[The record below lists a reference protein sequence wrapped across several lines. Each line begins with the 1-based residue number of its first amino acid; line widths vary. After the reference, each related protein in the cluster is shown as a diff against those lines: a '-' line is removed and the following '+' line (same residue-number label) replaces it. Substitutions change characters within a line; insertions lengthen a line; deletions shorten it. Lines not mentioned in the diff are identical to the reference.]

1 MLTYV
6 RTSVLDCDTQ
16 TVVNTVNT
24 DGVMGKGIAAAYKRR
39 YPEMYKRYREL
50 CKAGNFKVGQLWLW
64 KENGQWILNFPTK
77 TTWRRPSEVSYIEA
91 GLRKFVDTYE
101 ERGITEISFPLLGCG
116 NGGLDWGTQVQ
127 PLMERYLNRLPIP
140 VYIHEYEVDLG
151 LPEHKEARKGSYN
164 RSYESFL
171 CSLSK
176 LISEKQG
183 KFHTVAH
190 GSPFCAR
197 LVDDALEIRR
207 SETDR
212 RVIRVHADELL
223 ALWSLLLKGPVTA
236 RSLVGKA
243 HEEAYYVF
251 GVVSSLPFV
260 RPVQVQPSNAVRGAM
275 SIELLDK
282 VNPPQT
288 ADDLQATSQPFLSW
302 A

>member
-6 RTSVLDCDTQ
+6 RTSVLDSDAQ

-24 DGVMGKGIAAAYKRR
+24 DGVMGKGIAAVYKRR

-50 CKAGNFKVGQLWLW
+50 CKAGKFKVGQLWLW

-77 TTWRRPSEVSYIEA
+77 TTWRCPSEVSYLEA
-91 GLRKFVDTYE
+91 GLRKFVDTFE
-101 ERGITEISFPLLGCG
+101 ERGITEISFPLLGSG
-116 NGGLDWGTQVQ
+116 NGGLDWETEVR
-127 PLMERYLNRLPIP
+127 PVMERYLSRLPIS
-140 VYIHEYEVDLG
+140 VYIHDYQVDLG
-151 LPEHKEARKGSYN
+151 LPEHQEAREASYN

-171 CSLSK
+171 SALGE
-176 LISEKQG
+176 LVAEKRG
-183 KFHTVAH
+183 KFHTVTH

-197 LVDDALEIRR
+197 MVDHELEIRR
-207 SETDR
+207 SEADQ

-236 RSLVGKA
+236 RSLVGRA
-243 HEEAYYVF
+243 HDEAYYVF

-260 RPVQVQPSNAVRGAM
+260 RPVQVQPSNASRGAM
-275 SIELLDK
+275 GIELLNK
-282 VNPPQT
+282 VNPPHTADELQT
-288 ADDLQATSQPFLSW
+288 ASQSPLSW